1 MRGRRMVAMTRA
13 RPASYGLGNPPP
25 LHHWMHAVLML
36 VVCLVQGVAAT
47 FRMRRWIGKR
57 DWHAQSGTSALP
69 QTKPDIQS
77 QDPTTP
83 TESLSALC
91 RESLLEAPKGLANDP
106 LETLNQDSRDKP
118 ENDTGEVETPAGAL
132 EACPLARFP
141 GECRD
146 PASAQRALVTRTIL
160 SAVIPA
166 EARQRAELEPRSHAR
181 RRLRLPPLASGS
193 RSRASGMTPSMC
205 VQTSPI

>member
-1 MRGRRMVAMTRA
+1 MTRA
-13 RPASYGLGNPPP
+13 RSHTWAVGISP
-25 LHHWMHAVLML
+25 LIQPLLEAVLC
-36 VVCLVQGVAAT
+36 VVMSLVQGVAAT
-47 FRMRRWIGKR
+47 FGMRRWIGQR
-57 DWHAQSGTSALP
+57 DWHAQSGTQALP

-91 RESLLEAPKGLANDP
+91 RESLLANPRGLANDP
-106 LETLNQDSRDKP
+106 LETLNRDSRDRP
-118 ENDTGEVETPAGAL
+118 ENDTGEVEAPAGAL
-132 EACPLARFP
+132 EACPLARVP

-166 EARQRAELEPRSHAR
+166 EARQRLELEPRSHAR

-193 RSRASGMTPSMC
+193 RSRASGMTPCMC
-205 VQTSPI
+205 VQISPI

>member
-1 MRGRRMVAMTRA
+1 MTRA
-13 RPASYGLGNPPP
+13 RSHTWAVGISP
-25 LHHWMHAVLML
+25 LIQPLLEAVLCVVMSL
-36 VVCLVQGVAAT
+36 VHSVAAT
-47 FRMRRWIGKR
+47 FGMRRWIGQR
-57 DWHAQSGTSALP
+57 DWHAQSDTQALP

-91 RESLLEAPKGLANDP
+91 RESLLVNPRGLANDP
-106 LETLNQDSRDKP
+106 LETLNRVSRDRP
-118 ENDTGEVETPAGAL
+118 ENDTGEVEAPAGAL
-132 EACPLARFP
+132 EACKARVP
-141 GECRD
+141 GEGRD
-146 PASAQRALVTRTIL
+146 PVSAQRALVTRTIL

-166 EARQRAELEPRSHAR
+166 EARQRLELEPRSHAR